1 MFDYVLLFVFFSRK
15 PHLPESVFCGSG
27 ERVKFRLFQA
37 LTRGARP
44 DSNSRPAVLISSPL
58 LSHYVFYFCY
68 FLNLFSFTLSLIWI
82 KCPVKQCIV
91 FLETIKIYELL
102 WQYFIFR
109 SFPPPNY
116 IFIFPSLFFLSKTN
130 QQGIWWDDL
139 HQENL
144 HRRRSRN

>member
-1 MFDYVLLFVFFSRK
+1 MHSNNVWLCFAFCFFFRGNHTSRK
-15 PHLPESVFCGSG
+15 AYFVGPG

-82 KCPVKQCIV
+82 KCPVKPCIV

-102 WQYFIFR
+102 WQYFIFL
-109 SFPPPNY
+109 SFPPL
-116 IFIFPSLFFLSKTN
+116 IISLYFHLSFFK
-130 QQGIWWDDL
+130 
-139 HQENL
+139 
-144 HRRRSRN
+144 